1 MSQGYG
7 FAVRAITSAQGT
19 RQGNASSLRLCRHE
33 AIAACEASVGPGQ
46 AIQFVIRMH
55 IDASLQ
61 QDQLRCEM
69 IENHGQR
76 SGQSF
81 QIEVLEKFAQR
92 G

>member
-7 FAVRAITSAQGT
+7 FAVRDITSAQGT

-33 AIAACEASVGPGQ
+33 AVAVCEAFVGQGQ
-46 AIQFVIRMH
+46 ATQFVIRMH

-81 QIEVLEKFAQR
+81 QIACISR
-92 G
+92 CIW